1 MQYPS
6 KYAALENIFGLKYQK
21 LSRIF
26 NTGIDYLYAVFS
38 SRLAFE
44 RVMIVGRHQL
54 YVEAVWRKSA
64 GLIGNCF
71 GFLDATLHKCCRPI
85 WFQEVMFNG
94 HKRVHGMKWQS
105 LTLPDGM
112 IGSIYGPVEGRR
124 HDTTVLRFSGLIDSL
139 QVYLPGLCVYAD
151 GGYPL
156 AEYLLAPFKL

>member
-1 MQYPS
+1 MIMLLVVLNRMQYPS
-6 KYAALENIFGLKYQK
+6 KYVALENIFGLKYQK

-44 RVMIVGRHQL
+44 RVMIVGRRQL
-54 YVEAVWRKSA
+54 YVEAVWRKSG

-112 IGSIYGPVEGRR
+112 IGSIYGPVEGR
-124 HDTTVLRFSGLIDSL
+124 HDDNTVLGFLD
-139 QVYLPGLCVYAD
+139 
-151 GGYPL
+151 
-156 AEYLLAPFKL
+156 